1 MSSPDVRLDTT
12 VTAIGELA
20 DTFLAEGIVVLFGDD
35 APEELQ
41 EVAVVHHATVNAGGV
56 SPGDRV
62 LVSGGDGDAVIE
74 VLAVGDVAND
84 NLVNLGH
91 LVLKRNGSTEAALP
105 GDVCC
110 DEGPLPAIAVGDRI
124 TVTAPTGAQ
133 ESSDE

>member
-1 MSSPDVRLDTT
+1 MSDHVRLDTT

-20 DTFLAEGIVVLFGDD
+20 DAFLAEGIVVLFGDD

-56 SPGDRV
+56 APGDRV
-62 LVSGGDGDAVIE
+62 EIGDAVLE

-91 LVLKRNGSTEAALP
+91 LVLKRNGSTVAALP

-110 DEGPLPAIAVGDRI
+110 DEGPLPAIAAGDRI
-124 TVTAPTGAQ
+124 TVTAPAGAQ